1 MPQEIQIDIH
11 THIHHHLPPT
21 MTAAQPPSSAVPQ
34 TELQELIALVSR
46 LSAASTEAMR
56 LAVETISLIL
66 LKQLDCPLCS
76 AATTA
81 AQAAAAQAAA
91 AQATAA
97 QAAAA
102 PPPPPSPPPAHDF
115 DEGGPIFVRGVPL
128 TPAELETAHP
138 PGSGETWYV
147 VIRGREPGMYHSA
160 KLADAQ
166 CNGVPYQLKAKKTSR
181 IQALDYYREHY
192 QGPDSESGVQKW
204 IEP

>member
-1 MPQEIQIDIH
+1 
-11 THIHHHLPPT
+11 

-56 LAVETISLIL
+56 LAVEVQARLPVVVAVEVSAAS
-66 LKQLDCPLCS
+66 S